1 MNLKNNMTEKELI
14 EALANDS
21 EDAFRII
28 FDRYYQGLLRF
39 AVSYTED
46 SHIAEDLVQ
55 DSFIIFWEKYR
66 NLEEESNIH
75 ALLVRIVKFKVWAYV
90 EKQRQRI
97 IIEKSIYDDVV
108 REMDLKLS
116 SLDSIDTTSLYINE
130 VHKIIKDTLQGLPEL
145 TREIFLL
152 SREEYLT
159 NKEIAEKINLS
170 EKSIEYHISKT
181 LKLLRSTLSPYLKFI
196 IFYL

>member
-66 NLEEESNIH
+66 NLEKESNIH

-170 EKSIEYHISKT
+170 EKTIEYHISKT

>member
-1 MNLKNNMTEKELI
+1 MTEKELI

-66 NLEEESNIH
+66 NLEKESNIH

-170 EKSIEYHISKT
+170 EKTIEYHISKT